1 MVDLLREPV
10 EYSVAVEHYLTAA
23 RLSEGSRRVYRI
35 ALATWAWALAGRTP
49 PVGEERRR
57 AAPPVL
63 PLALLDDP
71 RAARR
76 LRSAVAARAAEPR
89 TVNRE
94 LSALRGAIGWW
105 RAQGWLT
112 TDPLAGAAVEPAAV
126 MGVPPAEVPQPPAG
140 GTPMGKGPLTEAQ
153 VRAVLAL
160 PAPLRDQVCWHLVH
174 ESGAPMGRIL
184 ALDVDD
190 IDRSGRRGRGRAA
203 DLSWGAGTARL
214 LPLLLVSRAGGPLL
228 LTDRRA
234 PATVPAADRCPL
246 TGRGR
251 LSYRRAAELFTAATR
266 ELDPA
271 GRGWTLRQLRLG
283 GPPGRRLG
291 EGTPG
296 PTGAGRRG
304 RRTAGPA

>member
-1 MVDLLREPV
+1 M

-49 PVGEERRR
+49 PVGEGRRR

-105 RAQGWLT
+105 RAQGWLA
-112 TDPLAGAAVEPAAV
+112 TDPLAGQAAVERAV
-126 MGVPPAEVPQPPAG
+126 ERA
-140 GTPMGKGPLTEAQ
+140 PLTEAQ

-174 ESGAPMGRIL
+174 ESGVPLGRIL

-271 GRGWTLRQLRLG
+271 GRGWTLGQL
-283 GPPGRRLG
+283 
-291 EGTPG
+291 
-296 PTGAGRRG
+296 RRG